1 SNWRGSSNRS
11 KRFASTACDSMSRAS
26 LGAPALESPRRWRGW
41 RAHGMA
47 SDWLRKSFGPVVRFF
62 MRRWV
67 RHEEIIRIR
76 QQLRY
81 LALAEILVRTEPR
94 AADLTPFELSL
105 FSQNGEDGVLI
116 EIMRRIG
123 TRQG

>member
-1 SNWRGSSNRS
+1 
-11 KRFASTACDSMSRAS
+11 
-26 LGAPALESPRRWRGW
+26 
-41 RAHGMA
+41 
-47 SDWLRKSFGPVVRFF
+47 

-123 TRQG
+123 TRQGFFVEVVDDRSWGAATGSR